1 MHHITEIPRQ
11 KMRISGL
18 EDTITPDNE
27 VLIILGLAMRE
38 REGKYKKTTQNTPQ
52 KKEDYK
58 SSYYSL

>member
-18 EDTITPDNE
+18 EDAITPDNE

-38 REGKYKKTTQNTPQ
+38 REGKYKKTTQKYAA
-52 KKEDYK
+52 KKRG
-58 SSYYSL
+58 L